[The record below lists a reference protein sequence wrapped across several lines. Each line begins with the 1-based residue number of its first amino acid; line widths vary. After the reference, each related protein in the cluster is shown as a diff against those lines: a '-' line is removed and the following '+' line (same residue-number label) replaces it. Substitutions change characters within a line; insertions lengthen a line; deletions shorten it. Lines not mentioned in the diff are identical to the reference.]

1 MFKKYFQNKVIC
13 IYETI
18 LTLEEKK
25 DIYNDIKPNVIVN
38 ENLTLSNEESKLF
51 KICKKNKNVKLL
63 VDRLD
68 LMEV

>member
-1 MFKKYFQNKVIC
+1 VIY

-25 DIYNDIKPNVIVN
+25 DIYNDIKPKILAD
-38 ENLTLSNEESKLF
+38 ENLTLSNEKSKLF

>member
-1 MFKKYFQNKVIC
+1 MIY

-25 DIYNDIKPNVIVN
+25 DIYNDIKPKILAD
-38 ENLTLSNEESKLF
+38 ENLTLSNEKSKLF

>member
-1 MFKKYFQNKVIC
+1 MIY

-25 DIYNDIKPNVIVN
+25 DIYNDIKPNVIAN
-38 ENLTLSNEESKLF
+38 ENLTLNNEESKLF

>member
-1 MFKKYFQNKVIC
+1 MIC

-25 DIYNDIKPNVIVN
+25 DIYNDIKPNVIAN

-51 KICKKNKNVKLL
+51 KICKKNKNVKLF